1 MNKEQLK
8 KELIWLE
15 KDLQEI
21 TKKQDNYN
29 FEINLI
35 KENIKT
41 LIEFVKRD
49 ISSII

>member
-1 MNKEQLK
+1 MNKEQLE
-8 KELIWLE
+8 KELVWLE

>member
-1 MNKEQLK
+1 MNKEQLE

-21 TKKQDNYN
+21 TRKQDTYN